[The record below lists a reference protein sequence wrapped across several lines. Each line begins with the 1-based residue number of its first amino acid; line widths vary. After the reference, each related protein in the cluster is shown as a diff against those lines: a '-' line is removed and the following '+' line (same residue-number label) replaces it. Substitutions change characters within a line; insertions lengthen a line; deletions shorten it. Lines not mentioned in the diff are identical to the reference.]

1 MLKAVLD
8 TNVVLSAHLNSEGP
22 PRVILDLVFS
32 GYFRCFVSNPLL
44 EEYEEVLKR
53 PRFDRDPREIARSI
67 RLMRNA
73 AILVVPRKRLK
84 ITRDPDDNKVLECA
98 LEARADY
105 IVTGNTRDFP
115 EKFQD
120 IRIIPP
126 RRFLTILASG
136 PTGAA

>member
-1 MLKAVLD
+1 MVKAVLD
-8 TNVVLSAHLNSEGP
+8 TNVVLSAHLNHEGP
-22 PRVILDLVFS
+22 SKVILDLVFS

-53 PRFDRDPREIARSI
+53 PRFGRDPREIARSM

-84 ITRDPDDNKVLECA
+84 ITSDPDDNKVLECA
-98 LEARADY
+98 LEARADFV
-105 IVTGNTRDFP
+105 VTGNTRDFP
-115 EKFQD
+115 ERFQD

-126 RRFLTILASG
+126 RLFMTILASI
-136 PTGAA
+136 PN

>member
-8 TNVVLSAHLNSEGP
+8 TNVVVSAHLNPEGP

-32 GYFRCFVSNPLL
+32 RFFRCFASDSLF

-53 PRFDRDPREIARSI
+53 ARFARDAKEIARSM
-67 RLMRNA
+67 RLMRRA
-73 AILVVPRKRLK
+73 VTIVIPRRKLR
-84 ITRDPDDNKVLECA
+84 ITSDPDDNLVLECA

-105 IVTGNTRDFP
+105 VVTGNTRDFP
-115 EKFQD
+115 ERFQD

-126 RRFLTILASG
+126 RRFLTLLAST
-136 PTGAA
+136 PN

>member
-8 TNVVLSAHLNSEGP
+8 TNVVVSAHLNPEGP

-32 GYFRCFVSNPLL
+32 RFFRCFASDSLF

-53 PRFDRDPREIARSI
+53 TRFARDAKEIARSM
-67 RLMRNA
+67 RLMRSA
-73 AILVVPRKRLK
+73 VTIVIPRRKLR
-84 ITRDPDDNKVLECA
+84 ITSDPDDNLVLECA

-105 IVTGNTRDFP
+105 VVTGNTRDFP
-115 EKFQD
+115 ERFQD

-126 RRFLTILASG
+126 RRFLTLLAST
-136 PTGAA
+136 PN

>member
-8 TNVVLSAHLNSEGP
+8 TNVVLSAHLNLEGP
-22 PRVILDLVFS
+22 SKVILDLVFARF
-32 GYFRCFVSNPLL
+32 FRCFVSNPLL

-53 PRFDRDPREIARSI
+53 PRFGRDAREIARSL

-73 AILVVPRKRLK
+73 AILVVPRKKLE

-98 LEARADY
+98 LEARVDY
-105 IVTGNTRDFP
+105 VVTGNIRDFP
-115 EKFQD
+115 ERFQD

-126 RRFLTILASG
+126 RRFMTLLASG
-136 PTGAA
+136 PTAPD